1 MRYLVFIFCSLL
13 LALPVAAQSRATPT
27 APRELPPH
35 YATDQVILVVVYPRV
50 NMRTAPTTDSAVVR
64 IARLGDRYSIIGT
77 DETKQWFLIEVG
89 SGVVWIHYGSVLT
102 ANAEN
107 LERIGENPSPEFIAS
122 VNAQVALN
130 SVTVGVR
137 GALNIRSGASPDTAI
152 IGRVPADGRVFIQG
166 RDGFGIWML
175 INYNGTVGWVN
186 TAYLALP
193 PGYRLDLVPIVR

>member
-1 MRYLVFIFCSLL
+1 MKYWSFIIGLLL
-13 LALPVAAQSRATPT
+13 LALPVTAQSRATPT

-50 NMRTAPTTDSAVVR
+50 NMRTAPTTNSAVVR

-152 IGRVPADGRVFIQG
+152 IGRVPADGRVFVQG

-175 INYNGTVGWVN
+175 VNYNGVVGWVN

-193 PGYRLDLVPIVR
+193 PGYRLDLVPVVR

>member
-1 MRYLVFIFCSLL
+1 MKYWLFIFCLL
-13 LALPVAAQSRATPT
+13 LLVLPVAAQATATPT

-35 YATDQVILVVVYPRV
+35 YATDQVMLIVVYPRV
-50 NMRTAPTTDSAVVR
+50 NMRTAPTTGSAVVR

-77 DETKQWFLIEVG
+77 DETEQWFLVEAG

-122 VNAQVALN
+122 VNAQVAFN
-130 SVTVGVR
+130 SVTIGVR
-137 GALNIRSGASPDTAI
+137 GALNIRSGPSADTAI

-175 INYNGTVGWVN
+175 VNYNGTVGWVN

-193 PGYRLDLVPIVR
+193 LGFLFDSVPVVR